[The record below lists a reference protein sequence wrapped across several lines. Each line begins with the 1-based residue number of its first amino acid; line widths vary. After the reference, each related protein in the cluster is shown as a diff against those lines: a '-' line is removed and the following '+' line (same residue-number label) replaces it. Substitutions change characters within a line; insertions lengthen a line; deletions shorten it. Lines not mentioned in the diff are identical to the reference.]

1 MKGIKGTHLKW
12 GLQPAGFAL
21 RKASGKKVVHCW
33 DQYVT
38 LTSVVES
45 QAERE
50 LCSR

>member
-1 MKGIKGTHLKW
+1 MKGVTGTHLNW
-12 GLQPAGFAL
+12 SLQPAGFAL
-21 RKASGKKVVHCW
+21 CKVSGKKVVHCW

-38 LTSVVES
+38 PTSVVES